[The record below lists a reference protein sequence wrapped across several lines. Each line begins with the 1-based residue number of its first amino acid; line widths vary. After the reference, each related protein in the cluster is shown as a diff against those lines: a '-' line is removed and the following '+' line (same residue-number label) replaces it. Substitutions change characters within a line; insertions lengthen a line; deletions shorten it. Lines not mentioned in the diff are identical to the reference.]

1 VLADPSHATGHADL
15 VAAVARG
22 AIAAGA
28 DGLIVEVHNHPEG
41 ALSDGP
47 QHLRPAEMAA
57 LLTDLRALAP
67 IVGRTL

>member
-1 VLADPSHATGHADL
+1 

-28 DGLIVEVHNHPEG
+28 DGLIVEVHTHPEG

-47 QHLRPAEMAA
+47 QQLRPAELAA
-57 LLTDLRALAP
+57 LLADLRALAP
-67 IVGRTL
+67 IVRRTL